1 MKQKYSEFYL
11 DSGVRRFYDYVENHQ
26 NLPDGWRV
34 RTDRWPDPHTHES
47 IYYLVFSNDVYDFE
61 VFLAFKYNFSHAFVA
76 NVTPMKVDQLDVY
89 DYNKCLNEFVE
100 DIIFWYEKKN
110 LYQEFKYV
118 YRKGI
123 LDEDQDYDKKAV
135 VEASASIEASASK
148 VPAGQIVFSFTADD
162 VGVSVELSAVR
173 LVEIQVDRIVEYFDP
188 TKTDNQ
194 FMSAKM
200 YDNVNITLDT
210 SKTDAFKVVGSDKS
224 AVELLSENG
233 TITGFSFMGS
243 TYISSL
249 CTNGGIGYCSSAS
262 VTDGQIE
269 LTLN

>member
-1 MKQKYSEFYL
+1 MKPKYSELYI
-11 DSGVRRFYDYVENHQ
+11 DSGVRRFYDYVEQHPH
-26 NLPDGWRV
+26 LPDGWRI
-34 RTDRWPDPHTHES
+34 RTDQWPDPHTNES
-47 IYYLVFSNDVYDFE
+47 VYYLVFSNDVYDFE

-76 NVTPMKVDQLDVY
+76 NVTPMKVDQLDVFE
-89 DYNKCLNEFVE
+89 YNKCLNKFVD
-100 DIIFWYEKKN
+100 DIILWYENNN
-110 LYQEFKYV
+110 LYQTFKYV

-123 LDEDQDYDKKAV
+123 LDDDTADEKKA
-135 VEASASIEASASK
+135 IFEASASK
-148 VPAGQIVFSFTADD
+148 APAGDIVFSFTADG
-162 VGVSVELSAVR
+162 VGVSVELYAVR
-173 LVEIQVDRIVEYFDP
+173 IEIQVDRIVECFDP
-188 TKTDNQ
+188 TNTEKP

-200 YDNVNITLDT
+200 YDIATITIDT

-243 TYISSL
+243 TYISAL
-249 CTNGGIGYCSSAS
+249 CTNGGIGYCSSAK

>member
-26 NLPDGWRV
+26 DLPDGWRV
-34 RTDRWPDPHTHES
+34 RTDQWPDPHTNES
-47 IYYLVFSNDVYDFE
+47 VYYLVFSNDVYDFE

-76 NVTPMKVDQLDVY
+76 NVTPMKVDQLDVFE
-89 DYNKCLNEFVE
+89 YNKCLNKFVE
-100 DIIFWYEKKN
+100 DIIFWYETKN
-110 LYQEFKYV
+110 LYQTFKYV
-118 YRKGI
+118 YRKGV

-135 VEASASIEASASK
+135 VEASPSK
-148 VPAGQIVFSFTADD
+148 APAGDIVFSFTADG
-162 VGVSVELSAVR
+162 VGVSVELYAVR
-173 LVEIQVDRIVEYFDP
+173 LDEIQVDRIVECFDP
-188 TKTDNQ
+188 TNTEKP

-200 YDNVNITLDT
+200 YDRATITIDT

-224 AVELLSENG
+224 AVELLSETD

-243 TYISSL
+243 TYISAL
-249 CTNGGIGYCSSAS
+249 CTNGGIGYSSSAK

-269 LTLN
+269 LTLS